1 LLQAEVQPH
10 NILLIGPTGS
20 GKTEIARRIAKI
32 TQSPYTKADATKFTE
47 TGIVGADVD
56 DIIQDLV
63 DNSISL
69 QTEIKTAQKQQE
81 IAHNVEEM
89 LVEIL
94 AAKLK
99 DDVLTTEEIRKRL
112 RAGEYEDELIMI
124 QLPTSEPNDIFSMLK
139 NASRGSRGRRSG
151 NQGMKGFMPL
161 ILSSESSGPNARAC
175 KVKDARGHL
184 LKVEQSKFINKD
196 ELTAEAIRRVESDG
210 IVFLDEIDKL
220 CGSDWTGTGG
230 GRGSRGLKGEGV
242 QKELLGLLEG
252 SIVQTQQGPI
262 KTNHILF
269 IAAGAFHSSAP
280 SDLMPEMQGRLPI
293 RVELQPL
300 TQNDFYRILTETE
313 YNLIRQQVELLK
325 TEGLALDI
333 RDEAIQEI
341 AKATCTMNANITNIG
356 ARRIRTVL
364 AKVLEEI
371 SFKADKARGE
381 TVVVDAALVRMRLQ
395 DLMKKEDHKKFI
407 L

>member
-1 LLQAEVQPH
+1 
-10 NILLIGPTGS
+10 
-20 GKTEIARRIAKI
+20 
-32 TQSPYTKADATKFTE
+32 
-47 TGIVGADVD
+47 
-56 DIIQDLV
+56 
-63 DNSISL
+63 
-69 QTEIKTAQKQQE
+69 
-81 IAHNVEEM
+81 
-89 LVEIL
+89 
-94 AAKLK
+94 
-99 DDVLTTEEIRKRL
+99 
-112 RAGEYEDELIMI
+112 MI
-124 QLPTSEPNDIFSMLK
+124 QLPTNESNDIFSMLK
-139 NASRGSRGRRSG
+139 NASRSPRGRRSG
-151 NQGMKGFMPL
+151 NGGMKGIVPL
-161 ILSSESSGPNARAC
+161 IFSSDGGGGPNSRAC
-175 KVKDARGHL
+175 KVRDARIHL
-184 LKVEQSKFINKD
+184 LKVEKAKFINKD
-196 ELTAEAIRRVESDG
+196 ELTAEAIRKVESDG

-293 RVELQPL
+293 RVELQAL

-313 YNLIRQQVELLK
+313 FNLIRQQVELLK
-325 TEGLALDI
+325 TEGLTLDI
-333 RDEAIQEI
+333 KDEAIQEI

-364 AKVLEEI
+364 SKVLEEI

-381 TVVVDAALVRMRLQ
+381 TVVVDAALVRSRLR
-395 DLMKKEDHKKFI
+395 DLMTKDDHKKFI